1 MKILQKI
8 KYKMKYKDCIIDPS
22 SYIDEKAILKKCR
35 IARNCDI
42 RNGVEIGEH
51 SYVNCGSNII
61 SGKIGRYCSIGY
73 NVEIGAFEHPI
84 HFISTS
90 PEIYKIVEENYNE
103 LKNPPVIMNDVWIG
117 SKAIVLQGVKI
128 GNGAIIAAGA
138 VVTKDVPS
146 YAIVAGVPARIIKYR
161 FSEDIIKKI
170 ENTKWWDN
178 EESWIDTNKKKF
190 TDIEDFMEVINSE
203 NQDDINRC

>member
-1 MKILQKI
+1 MNIQYIL
-8 KYKMKYKDCIIDPS
+8 
-22 SYIDEKAILKKCR
+22 
-35 IARNCDI
+35 
-42 RNGVEIGEH
+42 
-51 SYVNCGSNII
+51 
-61 SGKIGRYCSIGY
+61 
-73 NVEIGAFEHPI
+73 
-84 HFISTS
+84 ISTS

-190 TDIEDFMEVINSE
+190 TDIEDFLEVINSE

>member
-1 MKILQKI
+1 
-8 KYKMKYKDCIIDPS
+8 
-22 SYIDEKAILKKCR
+22 
-35 IARNCDI
+35 
-42 RNGVEIGEH
+42 
-51 SYVNCGSNII
+51 
-61 SGKIGRYCSIGY
+61 
-73 NVEIGAFEHPI
+73 
-84 HFISTS
+84 
-90 PEIYKIVEENYNE
+90 
-103 LKNPPVIMNDVWIG
+103 MNDVWIG

-190 TDIEDFMEVINSE
+190 TDIEDFLEVINSE

>member
-1 MKILQKI
+1 
-8 KYKMKYKDCIIDPS
+8 
-22 SYIDEKAILKKCR
+22 
-35 IARNCDI
+35 
-42 RNGVEIGEH
+42 
-51 SYVNCGSNII
+51 
-61 SGKIGRYCSIGY
+61 
-73 NVEIGAFEHPI
+73 
-84 HFISTS
+84 
-90 PEIYKIVEENYNE
+90 
-103 LKNPPVIMNDVWIG
+103 MNDVWIG

-128 GNGAIIAAGA
+128 GNGAIIAAGV

-190 TDIEDFMEVINSE
+190 TDIEDFLEVINSE